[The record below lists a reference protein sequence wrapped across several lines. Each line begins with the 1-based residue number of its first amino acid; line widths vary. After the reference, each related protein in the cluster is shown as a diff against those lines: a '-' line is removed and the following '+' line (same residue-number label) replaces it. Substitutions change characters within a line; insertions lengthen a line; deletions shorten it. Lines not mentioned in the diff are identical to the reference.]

1 MLPGEAC
8 TAPAQGDTFVDTR
21 GVSWKGSVTNLFSDT
36 SYDCFVITNRRIGRP
51 QCSKPVSI
59 TTKLLPPFVYSSN
72 NVAPNSSLPAS
83 YKTERCFVGKNGNL
97 ADCMDTSLSNELA
110 IVVGVVDPQKR
121 WITFADNIQVT
132 CPIGPMGTIDA
143 SECQTTY
150 EPPNNF
156 IIGTAT
162 FDPLAKRAW
171 FAIYPNISSRSSR
184 IPSKL
189 TETPITQYLSQ
200 RVEAKSENIQQAEER
215 ASNYDGYI
223 VTCGIDALGKYTGCT
238 QSDPIDFPYLA
249 GASQALNGYYL
260 SNYSN
265 YNKLQFCQNDQL
277 FPCAN
282 ITGIP
287 EEMAVFYVQFFTDKY
302 AYLTG
307 SNSTSQITVRCI
319 VRGATEFS
327 DCNTVYASPGSLTV
341 LQSANDGA
349 NAYNVVYYSD
359 PNAEF
364 EAQIFVCDVNQ
375 ADGTFEDCNAILS
388 YGPGQY
394 RTDPIFSS
402 PIIF

>member
-21 GVSWKGSVTNLFSDT
+21 GVSRKGSVTNLFSDT

-51 QCSKPVSI
+51 QCSKRVSI

-97 ADCMDTSLSNELA
+97 VDCMDTSLTEI
-110 IVVGVVDPQKR
+110 IVGGVVDPQKR
-121 WITFADNIQVT
+121 WITFADNIPVT
-132 CPIGPMGTIDA
+132 CPIGPMGSIDA

-156 IIGTAT
+156 VIGLAT

-171 FAIYPNISSRSSR
+171 FAIFPNSRSSR

-189 TETPITQYLSQ
+189 TETPITQYLS
-200 RVEAKSENIQQAEER
+200 RRLEAKSEYIQR
-215 ASNYDGYI
+215 KHRPTASNSDGYV
-223 VTCGIDALGKYTGCT
+223 VTCAIDALGKYVGCT
-238 QSDPIDFPYLA
+238 QSDPIDIPYLA
-249 GASQALNGYYL
+249 GASEALNGYYL
-260 SNYSN
+260 SNYTLG
-265 YNKLQFCQNDQL
+265 NKLQFCQNDQP

-287 EEMAVFYVQFFTDKY
+287 EEMAVFYVQFFPDKY

-307 SNSTSQITVRCI
+307 SNSTSEMTVRCI

-327 DCNTVYASPGSLTV
+327 DCNTVYPGPDSLTV

-359 PNAEF
+359 PNADF

-388 YGPGQY
+388 YRPGQY